1 MYGILGAMLCIL
13 GALSEVFSSL
23 VRAML
28 CILGALGEVT
38 QIDGEGKQEVM
49 KAFNKVIFVGKRAT
63 CREPMAMALLQNE
76 PLWHPVE
83 VESRGLV
90 VLFPEPLNQKAEA
103 VMISRGLNLPDYMSV
118 QLESSDFA
126 EDTLVLTFDQEIR
139 GKVMELE
146 GAQNVYVLTDVTG
159 DELEIMDPYGG
170 DVMSYGLCME
180 TLANTIR
187 KLAEVLNERSFF
199 FDEEVT
205 EEIEKES

>member
-1 MYGILGAMLCIL
+1 MRAMLRIL
-13 GALSEVFSSL
+13 GALS
-23 VRAML
+23 
-28 CILGALGEVT
+28 EVT

-63 CREPMAMALLQNE
+63 CREPMAMALLRNE

-118 QLESSDFA
+118 QLESSDFS

>member
-1 MYGILGAMLCIL
+1 M
-13 GALSEVFSSL
+13 
-23 VRAML
+23 RAML

-63 CREPMAMALLQNE
+63 CREPMAMALLRNE

-118 QLESSDFA
+118 QLESSDFS

>member
-1 MYGILGAMLCIL
+1 MRAMLRIL
-13 GALSEVFSSL
+13 GALS
-23 VRAML
+23 
-28 CILGALGEVT
+28 EVT

-63 CREPMAMALLQNE
+63 CREPMAMALLRNE